1 MTICRRIVPLF
12 LGLLVL
18 SSLATPLAFAA
29 EPAQLARDY
38 WPTDAW
44 QTSTP
49 EDEGMNSTKLDEML
63 NYLEND
69 SSLTAKSAIIV
80 KNGYIVL
87 EEYFNPTYD
96 ENRTLDIY
104 SCTSS
109 IISALIGI
117 AVDNGFIANTSLK
130 VLDFFPERVRPGY
143 GDDMWEMT
151 IEHLLTNTAG
161 FSWEENSNPT
171 AMKSSG
177 DWIQYVLDRP
187 LIYDPGVTYEYN
199 SGLSHVL
206 SGIIEVATEVSTLE
220 FAQEYLFDPLGI
232 VDVEWS
238 TDNLGITDGTTG
250 CDLSTPDMAK
260 FGYLYLNNGT
270 WDQQQI
276 VPSDWVNISS
286 QSHAYVNSIKDYG
299 YLWWIYR
306 GVGAYNAVG
315 FWSHVISVIPEHDLV
330 VVVVGSDSSGDFLRN
345 QFKRALTE
353 WIIPSAIDDV
363 TVGNTSTNT
372 TTSEPPPGPL
382 DMGTISLIAISGL
395 AAVVIVAVII
405 KRR

>member
-1 MTICRRIVPLF
+1 MTLSRRIIPLF

-18 SSLATPLAFAA
+18 SGLAMPLAFAA
-29 EPAQLARDY
+29 EPAQMVRDY
-38 WPTDAW
+38 WPTDVW

-49 EDEGMNSTKLDEML
+49 EVEGMNSTKLNEML
-63 NYLEND
+63 NYLENE
-69 SSLTAKSAIIV
+69 SALTPKSTIIV
-80 KNGYIVL
+80 RNGYVIL

-96 ENRTLDIY
+96 ENRTVDIY

-117 AVDNGFIANTSLK
+117 AIDKGYIANTSLK
-130 VLDFFPERVRPGY
+130 VLDFFPERVRTGY
-143 GDDMWEMT
+143 GDDKWEMT
-151 IEHLLTNTAG
+151 LEHLLTNTAG

-171 AMKSSG
+171 AMKASS
-177 DWIQYVLDRP
+177 DWIQYVLDRAM
-187 LIYDPGVTYEYN
+187 LHDPGVSYEYN

-206 SGIIEVATEVSTLE
+206 SGIIEVATGVTAQE
-220 FAQEYLFDPLGI
+220 FAQEHLFDPLGI
-232 VDVEWS
+232 TDVEWS
-238 TDNLGITDGTTG
+238 TDVQGITDGTTG
-250 CDLSTPDMAK
+250 CKLSTPDMAK

-270 WDQQQI
+270 WDEQQI

-286 QSHAYVNSIKDYG
+286 QSHAQVNSIKDYG

-345 QFKRALTE
+345 QFKHALTE
-353 WIIPSAIDDV
+353 WIIPSAEDNIPVD
-363 TVGNTSTNT
+363 GTSTNT
-372 TTSEPPPGPL
+372 TTSGPPSPL
-382 DMGTISLIAISGL
+382 DVDTMTLLAISGL
-395 AAVVIVAVII
+395 AAVVVIVVLLI